1 MTISAIAG
9 RAVAALQRSSDIHVM
24 AQAAADVAVEMLE
37 GTMTVDVSVVSA
49 AGGVPIARAGLPLP
63 EIDVLM
69 ADYGE
74 GPPFTA
80 IEGSPVVAPA
90 LRLDDRWPAFGPRAA
105 RRGVTGAIS
114 VGLEIGHEHC
124 AMTFWFG
131 AGTTVDDTVELDALL
146 IASLFGA
153 AAEFA
158 TEPVN
163 LHRSD
168 PRPAV
173 SVAGRAGP

>member
-1 MTISAIAG
+1 MTISAIAD
-9 RAVAALQRSSDIHVM
+9 RAIAALQRSSDIYVM
-24 AQAAADVAVEMLE
+24 AQAAADVAVELVR
-37 GTMTVDVSVVSA
+37 GAVTVDVSLVSGSA
-49 AGGVPIARAGLPLP
+49 VVPIARAGVRLPDL
-63 EIDVLM
+63 DVLM
-69 ADYGE
+69 ADCGE

-80 IEGSPVVAPA
+80 IEDSPVVTPD
-90 LRLDDRWPAFGPRAA
+90 LRADERWPAFGPRAA

-114 VGLEIGHEHC
+114 VRLELGHEHC

-131 AGTTVDDTVELDALL
+131 DGVTVDDAVELDALL

-158 TEPVN
+158 TEPVS